1 MSEIEIPKEIE
12 GSISNER
19 VDFKLKCTRSEPP
32 GKTLGSML
40 SGVLWLGFSLVFVIL
55 FFGPIFLG
63 ENMDIEVNGKP
74 TTVGPNNNLE
84 VLAIPALIMGVF
96 LIIGGVFT
104 LGPLTRLVTKNEEIF
119 IGTDKRLIVI
129 SSEGTKSIDWEE
141 FRGTISVLG
150 GMDKGFVELVL
161 QEEEIVR
168 RNKRSYAVPKKI
180 YIQAGEKAFEISEMI
195 RIRIKENDPTP
206 SKPS

>member
-1 MSEIEIPKEIE
+1 MSEVEIPKEIE

-19 VDFKLKCTRSEPP
+19 VDFKIKCTRLEPP
-32 GKTLGSML
+32 SKTLGSML
-40 SGVLWLGFSLVFVIL
+40 SGVLWLGFSLVFIVI

-63 ENMDIEVNGKP
+63 ENMNIEVNGRP
-74 TTVGPNNNLE
+74 TTVGPDNNLE

-104 LGPLTRLVTKNEEIF
+104 LGPLTRLITKKEGIF

-129 SSEGTKSIDWEE
+129 SNEGTKSIDWEE
-141 FRGTISVLG
+141 FRGSVSVLG

-180 YIQAGEKAFEISEMI
+180 YIMAGEKAFEISEMS

-206 SKPS
+206 AKSS